1 MSAWWLQY
9 YTTLFQYTILYTHIH
24 TYIDIIILHYYITL
38 LQVYYITPL
47 RHILYALSILPHNE
61 YSLRTIFIHYSIISL
76 YTSTVQRY
84 TPYHNIC
91 FNALFHFLH
100 FSSLPIYL
108 FISNTHSSIPR
119 CNNLSFI
126 NYTFIYAHKNWWK
139 WVKRKINRHSLL
151 FIGHK
156 RLFESRSVGRLW
168 GHVLPPSRESLVEF
182 LARERNLTSILTSSL
197 LRDLP
202 DQYLYRRNTRNR
214 SSHLPKARPVSSLS
228 EVTRPLFFF
237 SPPLPSF
244 VLERGFWLPRGRYLA
259 RPRWINLGDTEEG
272 ERLEEEKKIKI
283 VGLFVTLDGEKNGFL
298 NRWFLFL
305 SSFWF
310 SPSDFEDI
318 FFAKRLE

>member
-108 FISNTHSSIPR
+108 FISNRHSSIPR

-126 NYTFIYAHKNWWK
+126 NYTFIYARKNSETKNQSAFGTFHWSQ
-139 WVKRKINRHSLL
+139 KIIWIEICWQVMGARSPSKSGILSRVSSRGEEPDEYPDKQPVAWPARSISVQAQHPQPFFPSSQSASR
-151 FIGHK
+151 FIP
-156 RLFESRSVGRLW
+156 LW
-168 GHVLPPSRESLVEF
+168 GNS
-182 LARERNLTSILTSSL
+182 
-197 LRDLP
+197 
-202 DQYLYRRNTRNR
+202 
-214 SSHLPKARPVSSLS
+214 
-228 EVTRPLFFF
+228 FFF

-244 VLERGFWLPRGRYLA
+244 VVERGFWLPRGRYLA
-259 RPRWINLGDTEEG
+259 RPRWINLGDTKEEG

-283 VGLFVTLDGEKNGFL
+283 VGLFVTLDGGKNGFL

>member
-108 FISNTHSSIPR
+108 FISNRHSSIPR

-139 WVKRKINRHSLL
+139 WVKRKINRYSLL

-182 LARERNLTSILTSSL
+182 LAGERNLTSILTSSL

-237 SPPLPSF
+237 LLLFLLLSSNEASGFQGEDTLP
-244 VLERGFWLPRGRYLA
+244 VLGELILETQRKERDLKRRRKSKLWDCLLH
-259 RPRWINLGDTEEG
+259 WMG
-272 ERLEEEKKIKI
+272 ERM
-283 VGLFVTLDGEKNGFL
+283 VF
-298 NRWFLFL
+298 
-305 SSFWF
+305 
-310 SPSDFEDI
+310 
-318 FFAKRLE
+318 

>member
-1 MSAWWLQY
+1 MHYLYYHTTTTPCAQY
-9 YTTLFQYTILYTHIH
+9 LS
-24 TYIDIIILHYYITL
+24 
-38 LQVYYITPL
+38 ITPL
-47 RHILYALSILPHNE
+47 SHC
-61 YSLRTIFIHYSIISL
+61 IHQ
-76 YTSTVQRY
+76 TVQRY

-108 FISNTHSSIPR
+108 FISNIHSSIPR

-139 WVKRKINRHSLL
+139 WVKRKINRYSLL

-182 LARERNLTSILTSSL
+182 LAGERNLTSILTSSL

-237 SPPLPSF
+237 SS
-244 VLERGFWLPRGRYLA
+244 
-259 RPRWINLGDTEEG
+259 
-272 ERLEEEKKIKI
+272 
-283 VGLFVTLDGEKNGFL
+283 
-298 NRWFLFL
+298 
-305 SSFWF
+305 SSFLCRRTRLLA
-310 SPSDFEDI
+310 SKGKIPCPSSVN
-318 FFAKRLE
+318 

>member
-47 RHILYALSILPHNE
+47 RHILYALSILPHND

-139 WVKRKINRHSLL
+139 WVKRKINRYSLL

-182 LARERNLTSILTSSL
+182 LAGERNLTSILTSSL

-237 SPPLPSF
+237 L
-244 VLERGFWLPRGRYLA
+244 L
-259 RPRWINLGDTEEG
+259 
-272 ERLEEEKKIKI
+272 
-283 VGLFVTLDGEKNGFL
+283 
-298 NRWFLFL
+298 LFL
-305 SSFWF
+305 PLSSNEASGFQG
-310 SPSDFEDI
+310 EDTLPVLGELI
-318 FFAKRLE
+318 LETQRKERDLKRRRKSKLWDCLLHWMEERMVF